1 MKFGV
6 HGVVGRV
13 AGEGSV
19 AHRAAKAMAQLAG
32 FKACFAADTPM
43 RTPSGHVMCQDV
55 RVDDLLLSRDEW
67 NPSGLVVA
75 QRVEEVFVREG
86 LILELKVLGR
96 SIRTTAEHPFHRYE
110 DGWVACNRLQ
120 VGDRIALEDG
130 WAEVEGLVD
139 TGSWE
144 TVYNFRI
151 AEFHTYFVGCDEWG
165 FSVWAHNAY
174 KPDPADVAAYKAQ
187 RAAGQTPDWSTI
199 NPSLTVRQQSAVR
212 AAARAEGTVIPTP
225 NPFGKRGDPVS
236 KRTGTYAAREL
247 DEQGF
252 SVIEREAR
260 FHTPGSPT
268 GKAHRD
274 VDVLAINPQTK
285 EAVIV
290 QVVRTTDRAKLT
302 PHPRE
307 FDAMSDIMASPRYQD
322 LVNQGYTVTPQMV
335 RRGATG
341 IGSPLRTF

>member
-1 MKFGV
+1 MEPRRNDRGPAGRGGVCPGWFGRRTEGAGPDHPHDGGAPV
-6 HGVVGRV
+6 PPLRGRL
-13 AGEGSV
+13 G
-19 AHRAAKAMAQLAG
+19 RLQPLAG
-32 FKACFAADTPM
+32 GC
-43 RTPSGHVMCQDV
+43 
-55 RVDDLLLSRDEW
+55 
-67 NPSGLVVA
+67 
-75 QRVEEVFVREG
+75 
-86 LILELKVLGR
+86 
-96 SIRTTAEHPFHRYE
+96 
-110 DGWVACNRLQ
+110 
-120 VGDRIALEDG
+120 RIALEEG
-130 WAEVEGLVD
+130 WAEVERIAY